1 MFTDRHEFV
10 EELKLRKLIRKG
22 IRIVHERKKK
32 EAEQVVLEE
41 QKLRKIIRTLIKET
55 ATPDNDPAPH
65 KTTGINVLEDLLKNI
80 IPVLEM
86 DYKKLTTDQSQR
98 DSYRAHIVKAV
109 EDALAPPKITDIA
122 SGESAEPEEISPL
135 EEVEEE
141 VQLNV
146 GEEKP
151 EESEEFIDIRTNK
164 EKATE
169 EEEEAAQEPDERQEF
184 GVEGQDETGRNVA
197 FASFKK
203 INTAILDSWDVLSDE
218 RDKEIFYDYLITNLK
233 LYFDKFENDLGDVQE
248 PTTDE
253 YEEEKEAG
261 HRGEEELETPKGE
274 EEIEL

>member
-1 MFTDRHEFV
+1 MFIDRHEFV

-32 EAEQVVLEE
+32 EAEKDLLEE
-41 QKLRKIIRTLIKET
+41 QELRKIIRTLIKES

-80 IPVLEM
+80 IPVLEI
-86 DYKKLTTDQSQR
+86 DYKKLTTDANQR
-98 DSYRAHIVKAV
+98 ASFRAHIVKAA
-109 EDALAPPKITDIA
+109 EDALAPPKVTDVA
-122 SGESAEPEEISPL
+122 TNAPEQEDISPL
-135 EEVEEE
+135 EEVDEE
-141 VQLNV
+141 VHLNV
-146 GEEKP
+146 GDSGP
-151 EESEEFIDIRTNK
+151 EESEEFIDIRTDK
-164 EKATE
+164 ERAAEE
-169 EEEEAAQEPDERQEF
+169 EEEEAVQKPDEREEF

-233 LYFDKFENDLGDVQE
+233 LYFDKFENDLGNVQE

-253 YEEEKEAG
+253 YEQQVGQEPEGAA
-261 HRGEEELETPKGE
+261 
-274 EEIEL
+274 I